1 MYACRTAKYRRQSRS
16 TDFLEG
22 PEGVNFVGQNK
33 ITEEKT
39 IPQIKQFVES
49 GGTVVTV
56 GSSTSMAELLGV
68 PVSNSL
74 IKPPEAAA
82 GKIACPTIG
91 NETSVDT
98 VVLDQD
104 LPIHF
109 ARP

>member
-82 GKIACPTIG
+82 GKIAR
-91 NETSVDT
+91 
-98 VVLDQD
+98 QD
-104 LPIHF
+104 CLPHY
-109 ARP
+109 RQRNLCRHSGTG